1 MKNNV
6 QADEVLRKNRDNFN
20 IELKMFIN
28 KKLFEKNIISE
39 DTYLNAKEFL
49 IKQAV

>member
-6 QADEVLRKNRDNFN
+6 QADEILRTNRDNFK